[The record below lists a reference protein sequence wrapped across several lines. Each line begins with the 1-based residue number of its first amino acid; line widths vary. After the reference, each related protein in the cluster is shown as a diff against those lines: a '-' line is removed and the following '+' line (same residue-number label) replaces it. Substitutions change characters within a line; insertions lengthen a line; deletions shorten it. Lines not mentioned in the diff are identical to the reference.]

1 MRISRKKRPEKPL
14 IVHFR
19 KNLEIDVPQVM
30 VLDEEGK
37 PMGTMTTVQAVRLA
51 EERGL
56 DLVEINPKS
65 EPPVTKLVSFSE
77 FKYQKE
83 KAARKQKAHSHTSD
97 IKGIRLSVR
106 IGEHDLATKKSQAE
120 KFLERGDKVKVELI
134 LRGRENGKQD
144 LANEIIRDF
153 VKQMGEIVPIRLE
166 QDIQRQGHKMT
177 AIIAKK

>member
-14 IVHFR
+14 IVNFR
-19 KNLEIDVPQVM
+19 KNFEIDVPLVM
-30 VLDEEGK
+30 VLDETGK
-37 PMGTMTTVQAVRLA
+37 PLGTMTVQKAVDTA
-51 EERGL
+51 HERGM

-65 EPPVTKLVSFSE
+65 EPPVTKIVSFSE

-83 KAARKQKAHSHTSD
+83 KAARKQKAHSHTSE
-97 IKGIRLSVR
+97 IKGIRLSIR
-106 IGEHDLATKKSQAE
+106 IGEHDLATKKGQAE
-120 KFLERGDKVKVELI
+120 KFLDRGDKVKVELI

-144 LANEIIRDF
+144 LANDIIRDF

>member
-14 IVHFR
+14 IVNFR
-19 KNLEIDVPQVM
+19 KNFEIDVPLVM
-30 VLDEEGK
+30 VLDETGK
-37 PMGTMTTVQAVRLA
+37 PLGTMTVQKAVDTA
-51 EERGL
+51 QERGM

-65 EPPVTKLVSFSE
+65 EPPVTKIVSFSE

-83 KAARKQKAHSHTSD
+83 KAARKQKAHSHTSE
-97 IKGIRLSVR
+97 IKGIRLSIR
-106 IGEHDLATKKSQAE
+106 IGEHDLITKKGQAE
-120 KFLERGDKVKVELI
+120 KFLDRGDKVKVELI

-144 LANEIIRDF
+144 LANDIIRDF

>member
-37 PMGTMTTVQAVRLA
+37 PMGTMTTAQAVRMA

-120 KFLERGDKVKVELI
+120 KFLDRGDKVKVELI

-153 VKQMGEIVPIRLE
+153 VKQMGEVMPIRLE

>member
-19 KNLEIDVPQVM
+19 KNLEIDAPQVM

-37 PMGTMTTVQAVRLA
+37 PLGTMATTQAVRLA

>member
-14 IVHFR
+14 IVNFR
-19 KNLEIDVPQVM
+19 KNFEIDVPQVM
-30 VLDEEGK
+30 VLDETGK
-37 PMGTMTTVQAVRLA
+37 PLGTMTTQQAVGLA
-51 EERGL
+51 QERGL

-83 KAARKQKAHSHTSD
+83 KAARKQKAHSHTSE
-97 IKGIRLSVR
+97 IKGIRLSIR
-106 IGEHDLATKKSQAE
+106 IGEHDLATKKGQAE
-120 KFLERGDKVKVELI
+120 KFLDRGDKVKVELI

-144 LANEIIRDF
+144 LANDIIRDF

>member
-19 KNLEIDVPQVM
+19 KNLEIDAPQVM

-37 PMGTMTTVQAVRLA
+37 PMGTMTVPQAVRLA

-65 EPPVTKLVSFSE
+65 VPPVAKLVSFSE

>member
-37 PMGTMTTVQAVRLA
+37 PMGTMSTVQAVRLA